1 MQKAIPILPKH
12 IFWDIDLK
20 DSTFKKYPGFVIV
33 RVFERGDI
41 PEIRAIR
48 RYYGDELIKN
58 EVVRAR
64 YIEPETLNFLSAI
77 YNIPQKKFKCY
88 TAAL

>member
-1 MQKAIPILPKH
+1 METNIPVLPKH
-12 IFWDIDLK
+12 IFWDIELK

-48 RYYGDELIKN
+48 RYYGDELIKT
-58 EVVRAR
+58 EILKAKH
-64 YIEPETLNFLSAI
+64 IEAETLNFLSAI
-77 YNIPQKKFKCY
+77 YNIPQNKFRCY
-88 TAAL
+88 IHTQ